1 MDIRHHS
8 EGVLKENDNFMR
20 KWLAPKLQEQN
31 IPKEYLKLLSVEEID
46 DLVNYNKVPQR
57 SELDLRAKGYFY
69 LSGKMYP
76 TSSLQKFLKEH
87 NLTLVENNMSADFL
101 KGTVAYA
108 NGLVK
113 GKVRTILNS
122 DELHNF
128 QQGEV
133 FITTMT
139 APDYLPAISKAKA
152 LVTDDGGLTSHAAI
166 IAREFHIP
174 TIMGTKF
181 ATTLFK
187 DGDLI
192 EVDTMRGIVR
202 KIDDE

>member
-1 MDIRHHS
+1 
-8 EGVLKENDNFMR
+8 
-20 KWLAPKLQEQN
+20 
-31 IPKEYLKLLSVEEID
+31 
-46 DLVNYNKVPQR
+46 
-57 SELDLRAKGYFY
+57 
-69 LSGKMYP
+69 
-76 TSSLQKFLKEH
+76 
-87 NLTLVENNMSADFL
+87 
-101 KGTVAYA
+101 
-108 NGLVK
+108 
-113 GKVRTILNS
+113 
-122 DELHNF
+122 
-128 QQGEV
+128 
-133 FITTMT
+133 MT